1 MVAVAFAVVAMLV
14 GEVSGHY
21 ENQHR
26 DDSFFSRPEMTLVL
40 AGGNR
45 RGCSMVVLHQGGRGR
60 PDPRCK
66 STFFH
71 PISLGE

>member
-1 MVAVAFAVVAMLV
+1 MVAVALAVVAMLV
-14 GEVSGHY
+14 GVVNGHY
-21 ENQHR
+21 EHEHR

-66 STFFH
+66 STFFY